1 MFLLIYGI
9 KAGLINRKIL
19 NNARRQTYSTEN
31 AAIRR
36 GMFYIVIGLTGIV
49 LTVLALLRTSF

>member
-1 MFLLIYGI
+1 MFLLVYGI

-19 NNARRQTYSTEN
+19 HNARRQTYSTGN

-36 GMFYIVIGLTGIV
+36 GVFYIVIGLTGIV
-49 LTVLALLRTSF
+49 LTVLALMRTSF